1 MEMTTNS
8 LTVWFAIWSESSLL
22 LHAIKH
28 VLWAMAKANS
38 FNYTGVFFFFLWG
51 WGGGRR
57 ECGSAMRDLLLV
69 PVLCDVYANCKMR
82 CFGIGILA

>member
-38 FNYTGVFFFFLWG
+38 FNYTGVFFFFFVG
-51 WGGGRR
+51 VGGGKEGMWKCNARFIT
-57 ECGSAMRDLLLV
+57 CTCSM
-69 PVLCDVYANCKMR
+69 
-82 CFGIGILA
+82 